1 MADRRLRS
9 RNASAARA
17 AFPALAACAL
27 CIFASSIVLLAP
39 AAAWAQ
45 DGGHDAEELARQLS
59 NPVAS
64 LISVPFQANFDF
76 GAGLDNEGTAI
87 TLNVQPV
94 IPISIS
100 ENWNLI
106 SRTILP
112 IAHRDYLPLPDGDTF
127 GLGDITQSLFFSPK
141 HPGASGIIWGAGPVI
156 LIPTATDDVLGAGQL
171 GLGPTAVVLKQ
182 SGRWSVGALVN
193 HIWSVAG
200 DDDRDDVNSTFLQPF
215 VTRQLGRGRSVTLNT
230 ETTYDWEH
238 EEWTVP
244 INLSYSQVFK
254 AGDRS
259 MSFLVGARY
268 YVDGPE
274 TAPQWGL
281 RAALTLLFPE

>member
-1 MADRRLRS
+1 MQMQWRHLAGVVV
-9 RNASAARA
+9 
-17 AFPALAACAL
+17 ALAAATL
-27 CIFASSIVLLAP
+27 TPSAFA
-39 AAAWAQ
+39 Q
-45 DGGHDAEELARQLS
+45 EHDADELARQLS

-100 ENWNLI
+100 ENWNMI
-106 SRTILP
+106 SRTIVP
-112 IAHRDYLPLPDGDTF
+112 IANRDYLPLPDGDTF

-141 HPGASGIIWGAGPVI
+141 HPGPGGIIWGAGPVI
-156 LIPTATDDVLGAGQL
+156 LIPTATDDALGAGQL
-171 GLGPTAVVLKQ
+171 GLGPTAVLLKQ
-182 SGRWSVGALVN
+182 SGPWTVGALVN

-215 VTRQLGRGRSVTLNT
+215 VTRAVGRGRTVTLNT
-230 ETTYDWEH
+230 ETTYDWER

-244 INLSYSQVFK
+244 VNLSYSQVFK
-254 AGDRS
+254 AGGQS

-268 YVDGPE
+268 YVDRPE

-281 RAALTLLFPE
+281 RATLTLLFPKG